1 MSPSTSP
8 TPRRPLRSVSGSRKR
23 LIGAVAATGAALLA
37 LSACSSGGSSSSS
50 STGAAAPA
58 TFTVGT
64 SASISTLDPNKAVD
78 QAQLQILNLIGGTLT
93 VFNKDYSDVDP
104 GLASSWDVSADGL
117 TYTFHIKP
125 DLKFSDGTPL
135 TAKDVAATLDWV
147 VNDKSSWNA
156 GMVAHW
162 AGAKQTDDST
172 VVLTLSSPQPSVI
185 SLLADPEIGTIL
197 PADKLGNEEFYV
209 KPISA
214 GPYMIDTFDPTNG
227 NTTLVLNPNWTGAT
241 PAVPTIK
248 FVYIQDSN
256 TRGVQLKGGSI
267 DLAENIP
274 PNTLTQFTGNVAG
287 TVTPAFG
294 GNFLIPNDKNGI
306 LTDPKIRRAVS
317 MVIDRKQIS
326 DVIWAG
332 QAKPLYQ
339 FWPNT
344 STLSNPVLPEKVDV
358 DGAKAL
364 LKGTACENGCELKFA
379 FMAGQQSTEDLA
391 ALLTEDLAK
400 IGVTFTPV
408 HVEGGEMGTLQ
419 SDFSFD
425 FISSGLYDYVDRADI
440 LLAQGLQSDGG
451 TNALFSGYSSPAMD
465 ALIAKA
471 ISATGTER
479 TDLMQQINV
488 QFGQDMPLIPL
499 VDWAFVNAQSTAA
512 SQWVTFEP
520 TGWLRVATKTA

>member
-8 TPRRPLRSVSGSRKR
+8 APRRPHRSVSGTRR
-23 LIGAVAATGAALLA
+23 RVLGAVAATGAALLA
-37 LSACSSGGSSSSS
+37 LSACSSGGSASSATASS
-50 STGAAAPA
+50 EAPST
-58 TFTVGT
+58 FVVGT

-93 VFNKDYSDVDP
+93 VFNEDYSDVDP
-104 GLASSWDVSADGL
+104 GLADSWEVSDDGL
-117 TYTFHIKP
+117 TYTFQIAD
-125 DLKFSDGTPL
+125 DLKFSDGTDL

-147 VNDKSSWNA
+147 INDEGSWNA

-162 AGAKQTDDST
+162 ASAEQTGDSE
-172 VVLTLSSPQPSVI
+172 VVLTLNSPQESVL

-197 PADKLGNEEFYV
+197 PADKLGDEEFYV
-209 KPISA
+209 NPISA
-214 GPYMIDTFDPTNG
+214 GPYMLKSFDPTNG
-227 NTTLVLNPNWTGAT
+227 GATLVLNPNWTGAT
-241 PAVPTIK
+241 PAVPQIE

-274 PNTLTQFTGNVAG
+274 PNTLDQFTGDVEG
-287 TVTPAFG
+287 TVTAAFG

-306 LTDPKIRRAVS
+306 LTDSKIRSAVS
-317 MVIDRKQIS
+317 MAIDREQIS
-326 DVIWAG
+326 EVIWAG

-344 STLSNPVLPEKVDV
+344 STLSDPVLPEGVDV
-358 DGAKAL
+358 EGAKEL
-364 LKGTACENGCELKFA
+364 LKGTACENGCELQFA

-391 ALLTEDLAK
+391 ALLTEDLAA
-400 IGVTFTPV
+400 IGITFTPV

-419 SDFSFD
+419 SDFTFN

-451 TNALFSGYSSPAMD
+451 TNALFSGYSSPEMD
-465 ALIAKA
+465 ALIAQA
-471 ISATGTER
+471 VSATGTER
-479 TDLMQQINV
+479 ADLMQQINV
-488 QFGQDMPLIPL
+488 LFGEELPLIPL
-499 VDWAFVNAQSTAA
+499 VDWAFVNAQNVES

-520 TGWLRVATKTA
+520 TGWLRVATTTD